1 MTEPG
6 IDMLT
11 VGTPVLVR
19 VASQHDQGH
28 EYSSRIDHL
37 EADSVAIVAPSG
49 ASAALLASGSRDVQL
64 SWLSLR
70 GRYEQHCELVEH
82 VAASGRLWRL
92 RPTRR
97 PVLIQRRR
105 YVRVTA
111 SVPVRVFVDG
121 EDMAGTTVDV
131 SEGGFRVRVPRR
143 TISELAHTT
152 VQATLSGAQI
162 AVPGYVLRSTDVP
175 SDETEAVIAFQADG
189 GDGEAIRRFI
199 LNTRLR
205 AGALN
210 AKPGRELH

>member
-6 IDMLT
+6 IEMLT
-11 VGTPVLVR
+11 LGTPVLVR
-19 VASQHDQGH
+19 VAAQSDL
-28 EYSSRIDHL
+28 EYSSRIEHV
-37 EADSVAIVAPSG
+37 EIDSVAIVAPVG

-70 GRYEQHCELVEH
+70 GRYEQHCELIEH
-82 VAASGRLWRL
+82 VAAGTRLWRL

-111 SVPVRVFVDG
+111 AVPVRVLVDG

-143 TISELAHTT
+143 AISELAHTT
-152 VQATLSGAQI
+152 VQATLSGAHI
-162 AVPGYVLRSTDVP
+162 AVPGYVVRSTDIP
-175 SDETEAVIAFQADG
+175 RDETEAVIAFQADG
-189 GDGEAIRRFI
+189 RDAEAIRRFI
-199 LNTRLR
+199 LNTRRR
-205 AGALN
+205 AGATR
-210 AKPGRELH
+210 ARTDGEPR

>member
-11 VGTPVLVR
+11 LGTPVLVR
-19 VASQHDQGH
+19 IASQQGL
-28 EYSSRIDHL
+28 EYSSRIEHI
-37 EADSVAIVAPSG
+37 ESESVAIIAPVG
-49 ASAALLASGSRDVQL
+49 AGAALLASGSRDVEL

-70 GRYEQHCELVEH
+70 GRYEQHCELVEL
-82 VAASGRLWRL
+82 VAAGTRLWRL

-121 EDMAGTTVDV
+121 EGIAGTTVDV

-152 VQATLSGAQI
+152 VEATLSGAHI
-162 AVPGYVLRSTDVP
+162 AVPGYVLRSTDIP
-175 SDETEAVIAFQADG
+175 ADETEAVIAFQADG
-189 GDGEAIRRFI
+189 GDAEAIRRFI

-205 AGALN
+205 ARATEVPPNG
-210 AKPGRELH
+210 ELR

>member
-6 IDMLT
+6 IEMLT
-11 VGTPVLVR
+11 LGTPVLVR
-19 VASQHDQGH
+19 VSSQHDL
-28 EYSSRIDHL
+28 EYSSRIEHV
-37 EADSVAIVAPSG
+37 EADSVAIVAPVG

-70 GRYEQHCELVEH
+70 GRYEQRCELIEH
-82 VAASGRLWRL
+82 AAAGTRLWRL
-92 RPTRR
+92 RATGR

-121 EDMAGTTVDV
+121 EDMPGTTVDV

-152 VQATLSGAQI
+152 VQATLSGAHI
-162 AVPGYVLRSTDVP
+162 AVPGYVLRSTDLP
-175 SDETEAVIAFQADG
+175 SDETEAVIAFEADG
-189 GDGEAIRRFI
+189 GDAEAIRRFI

-205 AGALN
+205 AGASRTR
-210 AKPGRELH
+210 PDGEPR

>member
-11 VGTPVLVR
+11 LGTPVLVR
-19 VASQHDQGH
+19 VASQHDH
-28 EYSSRIDHL
+28 EYPSRIEHV
-37 EADSVAIVAPSG
+37 ETDSVAIVAPVG

-70 GRYEQHCELVEH
+70 GRYEQQCELVEH
-82 VAASGRLWRL
+82 VAAGARLWRL

-121 EDMAGTTVDV
+121 EDLAGTTVDV

-152 VQATLSGAQI
+152 VQATLSGAHI
-162 AVPGYVLRSTDVP
+162 AVPGYVLRSTDIR

-189 GDGEAIRRFI
+189 GNGEAIRRFI

-205 AGALN
+205 AGATKSP
-210 AKPGRELH
+210 ADGELH